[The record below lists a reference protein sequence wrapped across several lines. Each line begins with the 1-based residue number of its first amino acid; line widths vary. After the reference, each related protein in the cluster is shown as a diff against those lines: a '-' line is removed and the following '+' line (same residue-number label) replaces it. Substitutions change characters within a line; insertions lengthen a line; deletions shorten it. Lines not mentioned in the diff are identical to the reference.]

1 VDKFDVVEA
10 IRSIATLA
18 DRIRQEEEEKD
29 VPEERKI

>member
-18 DRIRQEEEEKD
+18 ERIRQEEKELT
-29 VPEERKI
+29 EERKI